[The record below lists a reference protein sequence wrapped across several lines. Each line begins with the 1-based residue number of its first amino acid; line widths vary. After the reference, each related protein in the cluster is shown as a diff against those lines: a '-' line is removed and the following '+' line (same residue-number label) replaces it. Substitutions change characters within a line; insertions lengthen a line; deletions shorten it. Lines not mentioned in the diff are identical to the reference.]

1 MTAPRRFEDVVVG
14 EALPDFAITLTPAAL
29 VTYAAATWDF
39 HRMHYDPAY
48 AARAGLAAPVMDGQM
63 AGGLIARQAMRFG
76 GPDAFLRR
84 LSYRLR
90 AMVLMDE
97 RITVRGE
104 VASCSAGDGVGLVQ
118 CRLDILKADGTAA
131 VRDAIAVLDLPRRG

>member
-1 MTAPRRFEDVVVG
+1 MKRHFEDVAVG
-14 EALPDFAITLTPAAL
+14 QTLPDFAIALTPTAL

-48 AARAGLAAPVMDGQM
+48 AAQAGLAAPVMDGQM
-63 AGGLIARQAMRFG
+63 AGGLMARQLMRFG

-90 AMVLMDE
+90 EMVLMGE
-97 RITVRGE
+97 RIAIQGE
-104 VASCSAGDGVGLVQ
+104 VSATRIEEGRGLVE
-118 CRLDILKADGTAA
+118 CRLGIVKPDGRAV
-131 VRDAIAVLDLPRRG
+131 VRDAIAVLELPRRG

>member
-1 MTAPRRFEDVVVG
+1 MMRRFEDVVVG
-14 EALPDFAITLTPAAL
+14 ETLPEFAITLTHAAL

-48 AARAGLAAPVMDGQM
+48 AAQAGLAAPVMDGQM
-63 AGGLIARQAMRFG
+63 AGGLMARQLMRFG

-90 AMVLMDE
+90 EMVLMGE
-97 RITVRGE
+97 RIAIQGE
-104 VASCSAGDGVGLVQ
+104 VSATRIEDRRGLVE
-118 CRLDILKADGTAA
+118 CRLDIVKPDGRAV
-131 VRDAIAVLDLPRRG
+131 VRDAIAVLELPRRG

>member
-1 MTAPRRFEDVVVG
+1 MTRGFEDVTIG
-14 EALPDFAITLTPAAL
+14 EALPAFAITLTPTAL

-48 AARAGLAAPVMDGQM
+48 ATQAGLAAPVMDGQM
-63 AGGLIARQAMRFG
+63 AGALIARQVMRWG

-90 AMVLMDE
+90 EMVLM
-97 RITVRGE
+97 GE
-104 VASCSAGDGVGLVQ
+104 TIAIQGVVAAACIEDGRGLVE
-118 CRLDILKADGTAA
+118 CRFDILKPSGAA
-131 VRDAIAVLDLPRRG
+131 VIRDATALVELPRRR